1 MRCHMTHKSKYEL
14 QSLMGTFL
22 NHYLPDIENR
32 SAQTIKTYKAS
43 LNAYVSYLENEKAIS
58 FLKLGFEQFEVKYA
72 EEWIAYL
79 KKKGKT
85 ATTINL
91 RIAALK
97 SFCKYCIK
105 QDNKYAQYMA
115 SMCSVAKVR
124 VPKTNEVKHLTKE
137 QIKLLLSLPDPKTR
151 IGFRDLCFMVIAYQ
165 TGARKDELLNIKL
178 GDISED
184 KGSYTIKLH
193 GKGNKTRRV
202 PMLADGI
209 SYIKSYLAKFHSR
222 SDNDTYL
229 FYTNHKGVKTKMVPS
244 TVDAIL
250 NKYQKLAKQVD
261 AKFPD
266 SLHCHIFRH
275 SIATHMVQDGLP
287 LVFIKDF
294 LGHSDITTTQIY
306 LRADPEAIKVGLE
319 RAHEKVEQA
328 KMPKKKEIT
337 KEELMKLS
345 GLK

>member
-1 MRCHMTHKSKYEL
+1 
-14 QSLMGTFL
+14 
-22 NHYLPDIENR
+22 
-32 SAQTIKTYKAS
+32 
-43 LNAYVSYLENEKAIS
+43 
-58 FLKLGFEQFEVKYA
+58 
-72 EEWIAYL
+72 
-79 KKKGKT
+79 
-85 ATTINL
+85 
-91 RIAALK
+91 
-97 SFCKYCIK
+97 
-105 QDNKYAQYMA
+105 
-115 SMCSVAKVR
+115 
-124 VPKTNEVKHLTKE
+124 
-137 QIKLLLSLPDPKTR
+137 
-151 IGFRDLCFMVIAYQ
+151 
-165 TGARKDELLNIKL
+165 
-178 GDISED
+178 
-184 KGSYTIKLH
+184 
-193 GKGNKTRRV
+193 
-202 PMLADGI
+202 MLADGI

-229 FYTNHKGVKTKMVPS
+229 FYTNHNGVKTKMVPS

-306 LRADPEAIKVGLE
+306 LRADPEAIKAGLE

-328 KMPKKKEIT
+328 KMPKKKELS